1 MFYYRQAN
9 IEIIVN
15 SVVIL
20 FVCEIDEK
28 LYGVLRAISRQWVEK
43 FSRIENR
50 DASASNII
58 ESNDPGSNQV
68 LQDKVEVLT
77 KKYDMLLEK
86 VNHIVNY
93 IEAERIEA

>member
-1 MFYYRQAN
+1 MFYSCSAN
-9 IEIIVN
+9 TEVIVN

-20 FVCEIDEK
+20 FVCDVDEK

-43 FSRIENR
+43 FSRMSVLENR
-50 DASASNII
+50 NASASN
-58 ESNDPGSNQV
+58 
-68 LQDKVEVLT
+68 DKVEVLT
-77 KKYDMLLEK
+77 KKYEMLLEK